1 MEFTKKHLF
10 KDEPVLD
17 LTAAASQILVNYFV
31 CNIVILL
38 CLEITFFYHVVK
50 TLTCKT
56 LTYRCAL
63 GIDTVSYAMTLANHN
78 SGRFLTSLK
87 EPAP

>member
-17 LTAAASQILVNYFV
+17 LTAAASQILVNY
-31 CNIVILL
+31 IILL